1 MSELSSQSGLPSE
14 IAIKPG
20 TGTRVRADY
29 FHGRIDLRAFRQQH
43 PNHPVLLADPL
54 ILEPE
59 PGVYAVLT
67 KFGGLVCWNCSEE
80 TRQQLREAVAA
91 LPGSHDRSEE
101 VSDEIEVVSGAPRD
115 TMEFERLA
123 VRKLTREKVKIISV
137 ALAQSI
143 ALEYFENRVRE
154 ALGQSEPIVILLRK
168 EGRLHRK
175 EKEIVQAV
183 GFAMEVRSAV
193 LAKLT
198 LFDSPPEAWESA
210 ALTRLVVQLYDY
222 FDLDERLGAIKEKV
236 NYLTDLNST
245 LLNLLSNRKSRNL
258 EWIVIALIALEIVIF
273 VYMELIRR

>member
-1 MSELSSQSGLPSE
+1 MSELSPQSALPSE
-14 IAIKPG
+14 LAMKPG
-20 TGTRVRADY
+20 TGLRVTADY
-29 FHGRIDLRAFRQQH
+29 FHGRIDLKAFRQRH
-43 PNHPVLLADPL
+43 PQYPALFSDPL

-59 PGVYAVLT
+59 SGVYVVLT
-67 KFGGLVCWNCSEE
+67 KFGGLVCWNCSAE
-80 TRQQLREAVAA
+80 TRQQFREAVAA
-91 LPGSHDRSEE
+91 LPDSHDRSEE
-101 VSDEIEVVSGAPRD
+101 VSDEIEVVSGEQKD

-123 VRKLTREKVKIISV
+123 IRKLTREKVKIISV
-137 ALAQSI
+137 ALAQSV

-154 ALGQSEPIVILLRK
+154 ALGQSEPIVALLRK
-168 EGRLHRK
+168 QGRLQRK

-210 ALTRLVVQLYDY
+210 ALARLVAQLYDY
-222 FDLDERLGAIKEKV
+222 FDLDERLDAIKEKV

-258 EWIVIALIALEIVIF
+258 EWIIIALIALEIVIF
-273 VYMELIRR
+273 VYMEVMRR